1 SERFSAPVHESRIHL
16 VSLNRPLSRDARETG
31 NRPLSQQKKGTFG
44 SLLKIPGYP
53 RSWPLLLHLIGRE
66 AGDGLGNF
74 YFQFPHDYPR
84 LFGCQDDGANRVA
97 LSNDR
102 GDYLGRKLAFAVFF
116 KNGTAFAILVLSRL
130 GHENNFPVFY
140 CLFHRSGDGFLQEF
154 LFGPPRHS
162 NNYIPVGN

>member
-53 RSWPLLLHLIGRE
+53 RSWPLLLHLLGQE
-66 AGDGLGNF
+66 AGGGLSNF

-97 LSNDR
+97 LRNDR
-102 GDYLGRKLAFAVFF
+102 GDYLGRKLDRKSTRLNSSHVKISYAVF
-116 KNGTAFAILVLSRL
+116 
-130 GHENNFPVFY
+130 
-140 CLFHRSGDGFLQEF
+140 CLKKKTQY
-154 LFGPPRHS
+154 P
-162 NNYIPVGN
+162 